1 MLEGQIK
8 ECDSYKKLITSFMIP
23 EHEKIEKQ
31 KKKEAIIALNDVINY
46 VRRENVNNI
55 YFSNDDYENLISQA
69 SDLEKEGIYNDSE
82 ISASIIDRYQKIND
96 HFRTIFF
103 NDSTIL
109 ELLDP
114 LADMQNSNIE
124 QKVLAYKEN
133 IERHRKFDYI
143 TFVWSNLSIM
153 TAPHEQMSRY
163 PSEKEP
169 QKLDDLYNLELPIVK
184 YTPQIVELLE
194 KSIDISTI

>member
-1 MLEGQIK
+1 
-8 ECDSYKKLITSFMIP
+8 
-23 EHEKIEKQ
+23 
-31 KKKEAIIALNDVINY
+31 
-46 VRRENVNNI
+46 
-55 YFSNDDYENLISQA
+55 
-69 SDLEKEGIYNDSE
+69 
-82 ISASIIDRYQKIND
+82 
-96 HFRTIFF
+96 
-103 NDSTIL
+103 
-109 ELLDP
+109 
-114 LADMQNSNIE
+114 MQNSNIE

-194 KSIDISTI
+194 KSIDIYKDIYKLSI